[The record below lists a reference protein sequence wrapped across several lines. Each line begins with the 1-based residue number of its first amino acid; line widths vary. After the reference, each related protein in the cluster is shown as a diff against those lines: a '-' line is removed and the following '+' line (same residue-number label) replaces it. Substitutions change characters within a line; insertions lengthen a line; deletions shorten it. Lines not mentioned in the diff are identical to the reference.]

1 MITLLVGHQPRST
14 GPLQQKDDD
23 NSDCGDDDKYDNNDD
38 ENFDG
43 DDNDDDDDE
52 YDDGSVDN
60 YDNDDDC
67 MVLSNPGKGSA
78 PPELAATTMSRWGKF
93 TSTMMIMMV
102 MTMVMV
108 VMMMTI

>member
-1 MITLLVGHQPRST
+1 MLVGHQPRLA

-23 NSDCGDDDKYDNNDD
+23 NSDCGDDDKYDNDDD

-43 DDNDDDDDE
+43 DDNDDDDDDE
-52 YDDGSVDN
+52 YDDDSVDN